1 MKCVI
6 KRPKLIIKN
15 IPTKISYFIIYF
27 SQSHCTGK
35 KKFSL
40 FRINYSD
47 IESSSRDYFI
57 QKNICPFYRRNNI
70 VLGFVETKNLNHGK
84 SLFFF
89 IDKKNNC
96 FDKQINSY
104 INNKIFNDFFS
115 LKVKHLVKDF
125 FQNRCNQF
133 HHH

>member
-15 IPTKISYFIIYF
+15 IPKKVSHFIIYF

-35 KKFSL
+35 RQFSL
-40 FRINYSD
+40 FRINFSD
-47 IESSSRDYFI
+47 IESSSRECFI
-57 QKNICPFYRRNNI
+57 QHNICPFYRRNNI

-84 SLFFF
+84 TLFFL
-89 IDKKNNC
+89 IDKKNNYS
-96 FDKQINSY
+96 DKQINSY
-104 INNKIFNDFFS
+104 INNKIYNNFFS